1 MGLVVVAVESRS
13 RNAAVGMEKAKQP
26 TESKET
32 AMIQATPEQM
42 KEWVRQ
48 WQDTGDWLATVRV
61 KEVAALTQEQ
71 ALAQTRS
78 LLELTSHWRSLPFSS
93 GLEDQQALLQK
104 LRAH

>member
-1 MGLVVVAVESRS
+1 MS
-13 RNAAVGMEKAKQP
+13 
-26 TESKET
+26 
-32 AMIQATPEQM
+32 ATPEQL
-42 KEWVRQ
+42 KAWVLQ
-48 WQDTGDWLATVRV
+48 WNETGDLLATVRV